1 MRTIEELLNINIPR
15 DEMTEEE
22 EKIFVNYWFDKY
34 ESEGFAKVFCSPYEL
49 FTEEPTK
56 YNGKK
61 FEAIGRVK
69 PLDEDNENGADL
81 ECLPTW
87 NIKFEDGYTMAA
99 YPEEIIPS
107 EIRANIWRESDKKYL
122 EMI

>member
-1 MRTIEELLNINIPR
+1 MRTIEELLKLGVYR
-15 DEMTEEE
+15 EDMTEEE

-34 ESEGFAKVFCSPYEL
+34 ESEGFAKVFCSPYT
-49 FTEEPTK
+49 FTDEEPTK

-61 FEAIGRVK
+61 FEVVGRVK
-69 PLDEDNENGADL
+69 PLDEDEHGSDL
-81 ECLPTW
+81 ECLPMW

-99 YPEEIIPS
+99 YPEEIIPN
-107 EIRANIWRESDKKYL
+107 EIKNNIWRESDKKYL

>member
-1 MRTIEELLNINIPR
+1 MRTIEELLNENVLR
-15 DEMTEEE
+15 EDMTEEE

-34 ESEGFAKVFCSPYEL
+34 ESEGFAKVFYSPYNL
-49 FTEEPTK
+49 MLGDLTK

-61 FEAIGRVK
+61 FEVISRVK
-69 PLDEDNENGADL
+69 PLDEDENGADL
-81 ECLPTW
+81 ECLPMW
-87 NIKFEDGYTMAA
+87 NIKFEDGHTAAA

-107 EIRANIWRESDKKYL
+107 EIKDNMWRESDRKYL